1 MAGDAALREEVR
13 WLLKGGHAHVGFKKA
28 FSEMPKALRGKK
40 PRGLPYT
47 PWQQVEHMRICQWD
61 ILEYI
66 RNPKYASLKWPEDYW
81 PAPSPP
87 TEGAWDKSVRGFQ
100 ADLRT
105 LEGMA
110 AHASPDLLARVPG
123 DPEGPSILHELLLVA
138 DHNAY
143 HLGQLIVLRR
153 LLSAWSTIP
162 AGRATPETRAT
173 ASTSAIAPRYSAAV
187 SSQPRI
193 GPMVSRVS
201 AVTPLNPQMKRY
213 LAHSTTL
220 ISGWRSAGM
229 PAALHR
235 WTRSSIRLP
244 RPPALA
250 PKISRPGPAVC
261 PMTPGASTWALIWAA
276 AQMAVPLPVTRLIRS
291 SLSMPFCT
299 DKITVS
305 WPTIGR
311 ISAAAGSVS

>member
-28 FSEMPKALRGKK
+28 FADLPETLRGKK

-153 LLSAWSTIP
+153 LLGAW
-162 AGRATPETRAT
+162 E
-173 ASTSAIAPRYSAAV
+173 
-187 SSQPRI
+187 
-193 GPMVSRVS
+193 
-201 AVTPLNPQMKRY
+201 
-213 LAHSTTL
+213 
-220 ISGWRSAGM
+220 
-229 PAALHR
+229 
-235 WTRSSIRLP
+235 
-244 RPPALA
+244 
-250 PKISRPGPAVC
+250 
-261 PMTPGASTWALIWAA
+261 
-276 AQMAVPLPVTRLIRS
+276 
-291 SLSMPFCT
+291 
-299 DKITVS
+299 D
-305 WPTIGR
+305 
-311 ISAAAGSVS
+311 